1 MSLAVLILAAAALT
15 YPGEWSQLNTNAS
28 RWLYDRGAKKYQRKW
43 QSKFYLDELL
53 GDKIGQH
60 IKTGV
65 NNSGVS
71 HILDLGCGTG
81 RGTRMV
87 VEVLSG
93 DTQFTLV
100 DFSPGMLDQ
109 FRRWLDNRESELS
122 KRTKVVESELGA
134 WAKHAEVAT
143 YGAVFLLEVGE
154 FLPQFSEVI
163 LRIGSVTAGG
173 GSLVMTRP
181 AGIWSKF
188 FPGRGQSRAAIRNLL
203 LSAGFDA
210 PEFVPWRSRYE
221 LVFARKHSSTLECQR
236 N

>member
-1 MSLAVLILAAAALT
+1 MSLVVLVLAAAALT
-15 YPGEWSQLNTNAS
+15 YPGEWSHLNTNAS
-28 RWLYDRGAKKYQRKW
+28 RWLYNRGAKKYQRKW
-43 QSKFYLDELL
+43 QSKYYLNEPV
-53 GDKIGQH
+53 GNRITQH

-65 NNSGVS
+65 SSSGVS

-81 RGTRMV
+81 RGTRLV
-87 VEVLSG
+87 AEVLSG

-100 DFSPGMLDQ
+100 DFSPGMLGQ
-109 FRRWLDNRESELS
+109 FRRWLDKRGPELS
-122 KRTKVVESELGA
+122 RRTKVVELELGA
-134 WAKHAEVAT
+134 WARHAEVAN

-154 FLPQFSEVI
+154 FLPLFSEVI
-163 LRIGSVTAGG
+163 QRVGIVTAEG

-181 AGIWSKF
+181 AGAWSMF

-203 LSAGFDA
+203 LSAGFDE

-221 LVFARKHSSTLECQR
+221 LVFTRKHHSSLELWR